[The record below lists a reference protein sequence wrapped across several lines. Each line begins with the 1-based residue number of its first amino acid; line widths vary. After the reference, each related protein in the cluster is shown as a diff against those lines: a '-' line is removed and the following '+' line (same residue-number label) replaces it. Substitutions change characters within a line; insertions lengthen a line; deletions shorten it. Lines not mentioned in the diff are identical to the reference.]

1 MVVIV
6 IMFSLL
12 NIPMVSP
19 GGGLYDFS
27 ADIMDDFII
36 GDKEIYPQ
44 KHFHDR
50 RFERISSCCSTLS
63 TSVSINYTEFDDKI
77 IEDFSINAWTPL
89 RLTALGL
96 VPPSIF
102 SSELS
107 KNLFKNGLNTNEII
121 SERDKNA

>member
-12 NIPMVSP
+12 NIPMVSS
-19 GGGLYDFS
+19 GGGLYNFS

-44 KHFHDR
+44 KHFYDR
-50 RFERISSCCSTLS
+50 RFERTDSCCSTLS
-63 TSVSINYTEFDDKI
+63 TSVSVKYTKFADKI
-77 IEDFSINAWTPL
+77 IEDFSISTWTPL
-89 RLTALGL
+89 RLIALGL

-102 SSELS
+102 SNELP
-107 KNLFKNGLNTNEII
+107 KNLFKDGLNTNEII

>member
-19 GGGLYDFS
+19 GGGLYNFS

-44 KHFHDR
+44 KHFYDR
-50 RFERISSCCSTLS
+50 RFERINSCCNTLS
-63 TSVSINYTEFDDKI
+63 TSVSVKYTKFADKI
-77 IEDFSINAWTPL
+77 IEDFSMSTWTPL
-89 RLTALGL
+89 RLIALGL

-102 SSELS
+102 SNELP
-107 KNLFKNGLNTNEII
+107 KNLFKDGLNTNEII

>member
-1 MVVIV
+1 
-6 IMFSLL
+6 MFSLL

-44 KHFHDR
+44 KHFYDR
-50 RFERISSCCSTLS
+50 RFERISSCCNTLS
-63 TSVSINYTEFDDKI
+63 TSVSIKYTEFENKI
-77 IEDFSINAWTPL
+77 IEDFSMSAWTPL

-96 VPPSIF
+96 APLSIF

-107 KNLFKNGLNTNEII
+107 KDLFKNGLNTNEII

>member
-1 MVVIV
+1 MVVTV
-6 IMFSLL
+6 IMFSLF

-19 GGGLYDFS
+19 GSGLYDFS

-36 GDKEIYPQ
+36 GDEEIYPQ
-44 KHFHDR
+44 KHFYDR

-63 TSVSINYTEFDDKI
+63 TSVSIKYTEFADKI
-77 IEDFSINAWTPL
+77 IEDFSMNAWTPL
-89 RLTALGL
+89 RLIALGL

-102 SSELS
+102 SNEFP
-107 KNLFKNGLNTNEII
+107 KDLFTNGLNTNEII

>member
-1 MVVIV
+1 MVVTV

-44 KHFHDR
+44 KHFYDR

-63 TSVSINYTEFDDKI
+63 TSVSINYTEFMDKI
-77 IEDFSINAWTPL
+77 MEDFSMSAWTPL
-89 RLTALGL
+89 RLIALGL
-96 VPPSIF
+96 APSSIF
-102 SSELS
+102 SSELP
-107 KNLFKNGLNTNEII
+107 KDLFKNGLNTNEII